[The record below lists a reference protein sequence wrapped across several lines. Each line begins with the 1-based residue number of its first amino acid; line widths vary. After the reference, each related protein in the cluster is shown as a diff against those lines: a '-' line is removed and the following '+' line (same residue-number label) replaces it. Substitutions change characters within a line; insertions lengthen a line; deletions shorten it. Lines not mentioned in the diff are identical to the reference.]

1 MGGRAYSGS
10 GKIKEVVK
18 TPQGGMIAYYD
29 VYTSPGNS
37 GSGVR
42 FKDLVNGKLINV
54 GVHVAFSRSKKLN
67 VCTVY
72 TPELDKWI
80 DETLEKQE
88 FKKYRV

>member
-29 VYTSPGNS
+29 VYTTPGNS
-37 GSGVR
+37 GSAVQ
-42 FKDLVNGKLINV
+42 FKDLVNGKVINV
-54 GVHVAFSRSKKLN
+54 GVHVAFSPLKKLN

-72 TPELDKWI
+72 TPELKEWVF
-80 DETLEKQE
+80 ETVDKQE